1 MAGLHQLQADLT
13 AQHHLAHTLEKD
25 GWYGAFL
32 FTIETSCH
40 LVDNPVERGGWHG
53 AQLFSPFI
61 YF

>member
-40 LVDNPVERGGWHG
+40 LVDNPVERGG
-53 AQLFSPFI
+53 
-61 YF
+61 